1 MGLLVLVWLL
11 SALALIALGVRLFLL
26 ARYPDARAK
35 ARRHWLRT
43 TIWFGLLVPA
53 SMPVLPITLMVVQY
67 RAERAAE
74 HAATHHRL
82 DAPAR
87 IGGIDLPAG
96 TLLELRR
103 PDDRASFAYAAF
115 PDGHTVFG
123 VKTRRIFRD
132 VDTRFEPDRPLVTLQ
147 IENAD
152 AVWFD
157 GWHCKASPDS
167 LLQALRLEVSADGA
181 SARLASCRSADGNL
195 IDGVALPP
203 DSWIEAV
210 TQAPTHR
217 QAGLRR
223 WNIVPPPQA
232 VFPLRGVPVYRA
244 RFQVDDSHR
253 AVMLHD
259 AQLACRLTLGAMTYA
274 PGTDVSGR
282 DEALRELP
290 TDTWAFTNA
299 ARVAQ
304 RNDAEVEAG
313 SWVVQSLDGRVH
325 RIVPAGQA
333 PRPFLRFAVA
343 DDPVPGPASPETA
356 CDEMMWSWPARAAP
370 PPVSTTR

>member
-1 MGLLVLVWLL
+1 MGLIGLAWLL
-11 SALALIALGVRLFLL
+11 SAVALIALGTRLFLL

-35 ARRHWLRT
+35 ARHHWLRT

-53 SMPVLPITLMVVQY
+53 SVPVVLITLMVVEY

-103 PDDRASFAYAAF
+103 PGDRESFVYADF

-147 IENAD
+147 IETAE

-157 GWHCKASPDS
+157 GWHCQASPDS
-167 LLQALRLEVSADGA
+167 LLQALRVAVSTDGA
-181 SARLASCRSADGNL
+181 SARLASCRSADGNVV
-195 IDGVALPP
+195 DGVALPP
-203 DSWIEAV
+203 DSTIEAV
-210 TQAPTHR
+210 TRAPTYR
-217 QAGLRR
+217 QVDPRR
-223 WNIVPPPQA
+223 WNVVLPPQA
-232 VFPLRGVPVYRA
+232 FFPLRGVPVYQA
-244 RFQVDDSHR
+244 RFQVDDAHR
-253 AVMLHD
+253 VVMLHD
-259 AQLACRLTLGAMTYA
+259 AQLACRLTLGTMTYA

-282 DEALRELP
+282 DETLRGLP
-290 TDTWAFTNA
+290 ADTWAFSTAA
-299 ARVAQ
+299 ARPA
-304 RNDAEVEAG
+304 RRDGAEVEAG
-313 SWVVQSLDGRVH
+313 SWIVQTLDGRVE
-325 RIVPAGQA
+325 RVVPPGKA
-333 PRPFLRFAVA
+333 PQFARFVTS
-343 DDPVPGPASPETA
+343 DDPAPGPASPETA
-356 CDEMMWSWPARAAP
+356 CDEMMSTWPARAP
-370 PPVSTTR
+370 PLPVPTTR